1 MDQRRR
7 LLAERMISIPIKHI
21 SLLVKELV
29 KFMREKGVKEPP
41 NGFTSEDL
49 KNFFL
54 QENMF
59 PPETF
64 YDRNWFST
72 DNPVVTVT
80 YMWLAT
86 PIEMLP
92 ILLEQRY
99 DKEYTAYI
107 DIFLNDQR
115 SSRIGV
121 SLANSRIRSTADNF
135 SCLSDLEYI

>member
-29 KFMREKGVKEPP
+29 KIMRQKGVKEPP

-99 DKEYTAYI
+99 DKEYTAYL

-121 SLANSRIRSTADNF
+121 SLANSRIRSTADN
-135 SCLSDLEYI
+135 LSFISLENF